1 MPEESDVLVF
11 ITDAA
16 PYMIKAY
23 NENLKGI
30 FNKMIHVTC
39 VCHGL
44 HRVADALRLSLP
56 TADSFIA
63 NCKKVFRKSPKNLAY
78 FKNYAPTLPLPPR
91 PVVTRWGT
99 WLQAGL
105 YFAQHMEVLNE
116 LLPNL
121 PSSTAASTKI
131 IDILENK
138 RPQLE
143 SELAI
148 IMFHYKTLVT
158 VIDELQGYMT
168 LPAALEKLKKVESTL
183 THPVG
188 FENYNM

>member
-1 MPEESDVLVF
+1 M
-11 ITDAA
+11 
-16 PYMIKAY
+16 
-23 NENLKGI
+23 
-30 FNKMIHVTC
+30 
-39 VCHGL
+39 
-44 HRVADALRLSLP
+44 
-56 TADSFIA
+56 
-63 NCKKVFRKSPKNLAY
+63 FRKSPKNLAY

-91 PVVTRWGT
+91 PVVIRWGT

-158 VIDELQGYMT
+158 AIDELQGYMT
-168 LPAALEKLKKVESTL
+168 SPAALEKLKKVESTL

-188 FENYNM
+188 FEKLQYVIQKNTGLLELRELKEAFEIGRGIDSARAIRVSEWTVEERVAVLRNCPIHAAC